1 MMLLTT
7 LMETLTESKALLL
20 NKEQQKSS
28 LFLLQILMI
37 KRRKPLHLDHELA
50 AVAAVAAV
58 AAKKVNLVLICQIFL
73 RQLQVASLH
82 HLSCQELLLPVGQL
96 LLLVNLSIPRL
107 QQHL

>member
-7 LMETLTESKALLL
+7 LMETLTEFKALLL

-28 LFLLQILMI
+28 LYLQIQISKMI

-50 AVAAVAAV
+50 AAVV
-58 AAKKVNLVLICQIFL
+58 VKKVNLVLICQIFL
-73 RQLQVASLH
+73 RQLQVVSLH
-82 HLSCQELLLPVGQL
+82 HLSCPELLLPVGQQ

>member
-1 MMLLTT
+1 MLPTT
-7 LMETLTESKALLL
+7 LMETLTEFKALLL

-37 KRRKPLHLDHELA
+37 RRKKPLHLDHELA
-50 AVAAVAAV
+50 AVAVV
-58 AAKKVNLVLICQIFL
+58 AKKVNLVLICQIFL
-73 RQLQVASLH
+73 RRLQVDSLH

-96 LLLVNLSIPRL
+96 LLLVNLSKPRL

>member
-1 MMLLTT
+1 MLPTT

-28 LFLLQILMI
+28 LFLLQISIKI

-50 AVAAVAAV
+50 AAAVAV
-58 AAKKVNLVLICQIFL
+58 VAKKVNLVLICQIFL
-73 RQLQVASLH
+73 RRLQVASLH

>member
-28 LFLLQILMI
+28 LFLQIQISKMI

-50 AVAAVAAV
+50 AVAA
-58 AAKKVNLVLICQIFL
+58 AKKVNLVSICQISL

-96 LLLVNLSIPRL
+96 LLLVNLRIPRL

>member
-1 MMLLTT
+1 MMLPTT
-7 LMETLTESKALLL
+7 LMETLTEFKALLL

-37 KRRKPLHLDHELA
+37 RRKKPLHLDHELA
-50 AVAAVAAV
+50 AVAAVAV
-58 AAKKVNLVLICQIFL
+58 VAKKVNLVLICQIFL
-73 RQLQVASLH
+73 RRLQVDSLH

-96 LLLVNLSIPRL
+96 LLLVNLSKPRL